1 MKDMKDFVHLSKFE
15 KTVFSGAEHQVQA
28 QLWVVLQLSR
38 GVAYVRSR
46 QLNKEFPLGGLVVVP
61 PNSPVSVL
69 ASQLGEANLRGLS
82 IKVSSL
88 SGLLTSAERM
98 CLEGEAA
105 QEYAP
110 FHQLTATHP
119 LAAHLNQAFQA
130 ENGLSLSTR
139 LGFMQAFAEWLAPCL
154 AKAATK
160 KTDAV
165 DQNPKVRLK
174 EFINR
179 LPETELISLSLGDI
193 ARTLCCC
200 DRHASRMFHEVIGRS
215 FRAYIAELRL
225 KRAGQLL
232 VAGDAKIIDVAMESG
247 HSSLAQFNYAFKK
260 RFRMTPSEWRDRHL
274 SREARPP
281 RRIVRL
287 PVAVSILM
295 VVAGCL
301 ALVFA
306 GQPRMLLPRG
316 MPHLHRSTTMASLI
330 GTRSRI
336 SCRGSGRDTDTR
348 PQQTAV

>member
-1 MKDMKDFVHLSKFE
+1 MKDFVHLSKFE
-15 KTVFSGAEHQVQA
+15 RTVFGGAEHQVQA
-28 QLWVVLQLSR
+28 QLWVVIQLSR

-46 QLNKEFPLGGLVVVP
+46 QLNMELSLGGLVVVP
-61 PNSPVSVL
+61 PNSLVTVL

-88 SGLLTSAERM
+88 SGLLTSAERI

-105 QEYAP
+105 QECAP

-130 ENGLSLSTR
+130 ENGLSLPTR

-160 KTDAV
+160 KIDAV
-165 DQNPKVRLK
+165 DQNPRVRLK

-179 LPETELISLSLGDI
+179 LPETELIGLSLGDV
-193 ARTLCCC
+193 AKTLCCC

-215 FRAYIAELRL
+215 FREYISELRL

-232 VAGDAKIIDVAMESG
+232 TAGDQKIIDVAMESG

-260 RFRMTPSEWRDRHL
+260 RFRMTPSEWRDRYL
-274 SREARPP
+274 AREARPS
-281 RRIVRL
+281 RRSARRL
-287 PVAVSILM
+287 PAAVSVLL
-295 VVAGCL
+295 VAL
-301 ALVFA
+301 ALLFA
-306 GQPRMLLPRG
+306 RQPG
-316 MPHLHRSTTMASLI
+316 ITHRHGRALAGLS
-330 GTRSRI
+330 
-336 SCRGSGRDTDTR
+336 GSGGKGTSSLLSSSGVAQDSVNTPR
-348 PQQTAV
+348 QTAV